1 MVSTQGTDANPT
13 KVEAIKKLQR
23 PRSRGEIQKLEGMM
37 TSVSRF
43 ISKSGERD
51 IPFYKLL
58 RKMVGFQWDNQAM
71 AVFNELNQY
80 LKSLPTLI
88 PPKEDDVL
96 LVYIVATDTVISTV
110 IAVEQLESNIEVKQ

>member
-37 TSVSRF
+37 TSLSRF
-43 ISKSGERD
+43 ISKSGERG
-51 IPFYKLL
+51 IPFYKMLC
-58 RKMVGFQWDNQAM
+58 KMAGFQWDNQAM

-96 LVYIVATDTVISTV
+96 LLYIVATDTVISTV
-110 IAVEQLESNIEVKQ
+110 IAVERLEANIEVKQ

>member
-37 TSVSRF
+37 TSLSRF
-43 ISKSGERD
+43 ISKSGERG

-58 RKMVGFQWDNQAM
+58 RKMAGFQWDNQAM

>member
-37 TSVSRF
+37 TSLSRF
-43 ISKSGERD
+43 ISKSGERG

-58 RKMVGFQWDNQAM
+58 RKMAGFQWDNQAM

-96 LVYIVATDTVISTV
+96 LLYIVTTDTVISTV
-110 IAVEQLESNIEVKQ
+110 IAVERLEANIEVKQ